1 MDFVESKIKWI
12 QKNIP
17 KSEELLVRT
26 NQDEDDENIWFVHY
40 ADIVSTE
47 ESLSLNTFYM
57 EYGNDLDVM
66 LDRVIEMVKAK
77 K

>member
-1 MDFVESKIKWI
+1 MDSVESKIKWI
-12 QKNIP
+12 QKNIS

-40 ADIVSTE
+40 ADIIKTE
-47 ESLSLNTFYM
+47 GSLSLNTFYM
-57 EYGNDLDVM
+57 EYGSNLDVM